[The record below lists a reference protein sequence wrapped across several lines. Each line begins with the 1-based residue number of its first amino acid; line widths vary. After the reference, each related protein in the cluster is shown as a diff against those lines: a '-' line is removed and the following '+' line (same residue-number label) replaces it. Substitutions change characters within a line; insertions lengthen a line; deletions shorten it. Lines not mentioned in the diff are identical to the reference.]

1 MTHDVAD
8 SIVARPPPPIREVKT
23 LDWMYGDGDLAESA
37 VFAGGYCN
45 FGYWDEIPAVISV
58 PFRAA
63 ASSALYREVL
73 AGLAAPGPALI
84 EIGAG
89 RGHGA
94 RLALAGDPTRHV
106 TAVDAS
112 PQQIARLRHYQQDL
126 IAAGVLETAVAP
138 AEDLPFPAA
147 RFDGL
152 YSVEALQ
159 HFQSPGQ
166 FAREASRILRPGGR
180 LAVATF
186 FLTDAAAQD
195 AVQAMIPTIQKGITR
210 MAPVS
215 EFCTALDRS
224 GFGDV
229 RVRPIGDRV
238 FPGFD
243 AWLATIGAQAA
254 EKDSWGRNWLRCFAA
269 GLIDYAIVTAARR
282 DA

>member
-8 SIVARPPPPIREVKT
+8 SVVARPPPPIREVKT

-45 FGYWDEIPAVISV
+45 FGYWDDIPAVISV

-73 AGLAAPGPALI
+73 AALAAAGPALI

-94 RLALAGDPTRHV
+94 RLALAEDPSRHV
-106 TAVDAS
+106 TAVDQS
-112 PQQIARLRHYQQDL
+112 PQQIARLLHYQRDL
-126 IAAGVLETAVAP
+126 IAAGVLETTIAP

-147 RFDGL
+147 RFDAL
-152 YSVEALQ
+152 YSIEALQ

-186 FLTDAAAQD
+186 FLQDPAALA
-195 AVQAMIPTIQKGITR
+195 AVQAMIPTIRQVITR
-210 MAPVS
+210 MTPVS
-215 EFCTALDRS
+215 EFCAALEQS
-224 GFGDV
+224 GFGEV
-229 RVRPIGDRV
+229 AVRPIGDRV

-243 AWLATIGAQAA
+243 AWLATIGDKAG
-254 EKDSWGRNWLRCFAA
+254 EKDSWGRNWLRCFTA
-269 GLIDYAIVTAARR
+269 GLIDYAIVTATRH